1 MANNA
6 WSQSTLGKDG
16 NGLLTDQA
24 KGGYYEAKITWWLFR
39 NQITPMIDASFG
51 LLAGVDGASYTDFMY
66 INPKNSNVTEYK
78 SVIAGMAGI
87 QAAVSLRLSEKWILQ
102 PSFVT
107 YYDFGKQIRKLFPHE
122 FLYRDI
128 LLLPHPNEINANRP
142 PADIDLSLAAGD
154 FPGKHLTA
162 RSVKNHHS
170 SRYPRICYADIEV
183 VGCRRWKDLYIQIIN
198 GKIEC

>member
-1 MANNA
+1 MLAFSLFFLDCKPKSTPLMANNA

-78 SVIAGMAGI
+78 SVIAGIAGI

-107 YYDFGKQIRKLFPHE
+107 YYDFGKQ
-122 FLYRDI
+122 FLAEAVSEYTSNYAGVMTNIAISMICRTGDGNAFVYQNFQQTNSKI
-128 LLLPHPNEINANRP
+128 IPARISLP
-142 PADIDLSLAAGD
+142 
-154 FPGKHLTA
+154 
-162 RSVKNHHS
+162 
-170 SRYPRICYADIEV
+170 
-183 VGCRRWKDLYIQIIN
+183 
-198 GKIEC
+198 